1 MSTTISSPPEAAQS
15 IPLYQRALSFPVFMA
30 AIFATLIYFF
40 IPQSMADP
48 DIWWHLR
55 NAPLQIG
62 TPSFIRYDVY
72 SLTAPRSPWMN
83 HERLPKLPLSF
94 RFRLLSAK

>member
-15 IPLYQRALSFPVFMA
+15 IRLYQRALSFPVFMA
-30 AIFATLIYFF
+30 AIFAILIYFF

-55 NAPLQIG
+55 NA
-62 TPSFIRYDVY
+62 R
-72 SLTAPRSPWMN
+72 
-83 HERLPKLPLSF
+83 
-94 RFRLLSAK
+94 